1 MVIRAIT
8 GTVFLVVMIGSVLLG
23 RYLLLGVFTLIVY
36 FLLTEYFKLIRDY
49 SQPLE
54 VPAIVIYLVVFTGVQ
69 FLPNSLFLPLLISTV
84 IPLMMIELFRK
95 NQQQVIHVITVSFP
109 LLWIVIPF
117 AMLVKIDFH
126 PLRNLEGWK
135 LILPYFILL
144 WVNDTFAYISGKLL
158 GKHQLA
164 PLISTGKTIEGT
176 LGGILFTLIAAFL
189 IYHWLQIFPL
199 WKWLV
204 AGAIIAPVAV
214 ASDLFES
221 ILKRKA
227 GVKDSGNM
235 LPGHGGFLDRFDSV
249 FFTAPIYYL
258 ITQV

>member
-1 MVIRAIT
+1 MIIRAIT
-8 GTVFLVVMIGSVLLG
+8 GTAFLVVMLGSLLLG
-23 RYLLLGVFTLIVY
+23 RYLLLGVFTIIVY
-36 FLLTEYFKLIRDY
+36 FLLTEYFKLIRNY
-49 SQPLE
+49 SQPLK
-54 VPAIVIYLVVFTGVQ
+54 VPAIVMYIIVFLGVQ
-69 FLPNSLFLPLLISTV
+69 FLPNSLFFPILISTI
-84 IPLMMIELFRK
+84 IPLMIIEVLRK
-95 NQQQVIHVITVSFP
+95 NQQQVIHAITVSFP
-109 LLWIVIPF
+109 LLWFVTPF
-117 AMLVKIDFH
+117 AMLIRIYFQ
-126 PLRNLEGWK
+126 PIYNIEGWK

-164 PLISTGKTIEGT
+164 PLVSAGKTIEGT
-176 LGGILFTLIAAFL
+176 LGGVLFTLIAAFL
-189 IYHWLQIFPL
+189 LYHWLQIFPL
-199 WKWLV
+199 WKWLTAAV
-204 AGAIIAPVAV
+204 IIAPVAV

-227 GVKDSGNM
+227 GVKDSGNI